1 MPQNDREPECIAV
14 PLELNSL
21 LKLFTP
27 PQAIDFWQSAA
38 SEVERLSHC
47 PREHLRLCGAIQ
59 DLGCDVQKPRS
70 LTSLPRVARR
80 LSVSDTQKAIFRLK
94 ERLLA
99 TADGA
104 NFLTGVFCTWVLSNC
119 KLALLAVLNAVN
131 CPCDEN
137 GTLKGP
143 VPSISPS
150 EATAAILPLLAQ
162 FEARELA
169 LVCCVLVL
177 NGRPDGGY
185 WACLAE
191 CRDSLLSRLVSYD
204 LLAPGRTEFSK
215 KVPEL
220 LGSVEQELEGRES
233 HAFPGGGNSTTQ
245 EADKPFALE
254 GDAEVSRRAST
265 NPLPMQ
271 DVEVLAAAVACS
283 HVAHATDPAFSGNLE
298 IQRVA
303 SVLRQP
309 GGEEREDLG
318 VMLEGAR
325 ALVKLVLSGETLKDA
340 EVDTLEALIQ
350 AAFGRAVSIAAVRGN
365 LRLIGCNAPMHAG
378 MEPQKDHDS
387 EFGVQSSPPAV
398 PVLHSETAIGATS
411 MEASEHAWSTASAHP
426 STVQEKGG
434 AIDQPEPEE
443 SPAAAEFKTYRGQY
457 DQHFW
462 INPRGE
468 VARAPWT
475 EDSFAAVLKESVQD
489 AWNRQR
495 PDLAYLYARGLRAH
509 GSAEPISIQ
518 DLAAADLLLDTPSS
532 LSAGTDRARTDR
544 LREVLNRTVEDAP
557 CGFGLML
564 VMEAVRPT
572 LPTKLTSEDIQNLVA
587 RANYKDSAIATL
599 IIWMLQ
605 TWQAE
610 MNPLQQLRERVL
622 AEPPEDYET
631 LKVLLANVEQTF
643 RDTVATYWS
652 AAGGRLQRTHC
663 RRAWSEFVDKE
674 IATLR
679 QDFSRLSSQP
689 KLNPSGSQGQIRASL
704 TRMAKS
710 YVAIMDRAN
719 VRFQDRT
726 AADGAV
732 AAIADSLLRVGDIL
746 QRLSIQQQRTRAA
759 FDTCPEDEARR
770 VLNEVSSDATD
781 QICARIFRS
790 ALLETSDLNPLRL
803 PCWTLVQA
811 PNFVKHVSPVLL
823 ADLDLPD
830 SSGRIPVGA
839 ISDPRAASALLLAL
853 NLEDGPNP
861 DSSADVIRVL
871 REEAI
876 EADRRDILSVL
887 SPTNVLETHERTL
900 LNRAAL
906 EMIELLFGR
915 VQELEALW
923 GICEELMTE
932 EAPALKDVAVEAR
945 DLVENSS
952 QANTLLDGRLIDCWA
967 LDNISRAQAVVRKAT
982 TARLALAQER
992 SAEVATQ
999 LKQLFSLGKYREAVA
1014 LLHLQE
1020 PLESRQGSAS
1030 TRLTIWRE
1038 DALEI
1043 IQSPTQALAGE
1054 FRGAVEAQH
1063 ALVDTWLDTP
1073 AATERDGLHRLVY
1086 AVISGEAYRP
1096 PTEVQR
1102 RGIVPLGD
1110 LRDFRER
1117 KTLIDCATLRDYFQ
1131 ASGRNPSFFPQLAVL
1146 SKIVIVSPAAGARIG
1161 ANALDEY
1168 ARAISVEHENAL
1180 VVFLEPGMPRLR
1192 REDLCRG
1199 LRERGLL
1206 GAIVDDYDLCRI
1218 CQSVRDSD
1226 APAFIPFLEIL
1237 FEQQNLERFSP
1248 FSTQDGQHIRVE
1260 TFVGR
1265 TTEADALAFT
1275 GKYSRVFSGRKL
1287 GKSALLK
1294 YVARRYDKQNLPSG
1308 QRLHV
1313 LFITIAGGDTEQY
1326 VVDCIIDQ
1334 MSRRFG
1340 RPEPQVMGEPKD
1352 RRQRARLSAY
1362 MHQFLVSN
1370 PNDSLLL
1377 ILDEADSFVEEQ
1389 LASYDAVR
1397 ETSLSFC
1404 LLKEL
1409 PADIDR
1415 NDLPRIRTI
1424 FSGYR
1429 VTNTSDGVWANAG
1442 DVLVLHPLSESEA
1455 VRFVTGTLARVGV
1468 DIGDH
1473 GSYIARRCGRQPAV
1487 LIRFGEVLLKHL
1499 TRAGFAQGRE
1509 TLRVSS
1515 GSVTAALTD
1524 QIVAD
1529 EIRTVVANN
1538 FQGNR
1543 IGHAIFGATL
1553 LCLKDLAPGHALT
1566 DGPSQVL
1573 AKLQEIDS
1581 DLSWLTRIDASP
1593 TAVIER
1599 NLQEFIDRELLTVS
1613 DSQRFG
1619 MREYRLKFPHFLPV
1633 LTQADTSLDV
1643 RKLIRGL
1650 RDKSPSRLGR
1660 CALSE
1665 SMLERVRYCYRE
1677 TSIKDCR
1684 LVVVGGHW
1692 LTALLDPKCG
1702 LANRLGSASWEQS
1715 QLDGSLDEDEIFARI
1730 CAGARLLLDPPV
1742 TAWQSLLSV
1751 QSERPLVIVGG
1762 IQWLRTALEHQ
1773 IRGEEIPI
1781 QIIAQGRLSDDTMRW
1796 WLEGARALHFES
1808 PESLDDFVK
1817 LTDGIPF
1824 FAAAFDRELHA
1835 LPATVPS
1842 AEALEQAVASLG
1854 RQGMDLLARELLAP
1868 LERGALTTREVELL
1882 IMAVKVSQELE
1893 GALFDL
1899 EGEFAEYWECVQDAD
1914 PFHPPMSLPEDRLA
1928 LLVLIACGLISVQ
1941 DEAASL
1947 SGASLGNARVDPN
1960 GPVTRLVDAMERARE
1975 V

>member
-1 MPQNDREPECIAV
+1 MPQNNREPGRIAA
-14 PLELNSL
+14 PLDLKSL
-21 LKLFTP
+21 LKLSTP
-27 PQAIDFWQSAA
+27 PYATDFWKFAA
-38 SEVERLSHC
+38 SEVKKLSHH
-47 PREHLRLCGAIQ
+47 PREHLRLCAAIQ
-59 DLGCDVQKPRS
+59 ELDRHGQRPHP

-80 LSVSDTQKAIFRLK
+80 LSAPDVQKAVLRFK

-104 NFLTGVFCTWVLSNC
+104 DFVISAFCRWVQSTC
-119 KLALLAVLNAVN
+119 KPTLLAVLHAVN

-143 VPSISPS
+143 VPSITPS
-150 EATAAILPLLAQ
+150 EATAAILPLLEQ
-162 FEARELA
+162 FEAEELA
-169 LVCCVLVL
+169 LVCGALVL
-177 NGRPDGGY
+177 SGRPLGGA
-185 WACLAE
+185 WDCLAE
-191 CRDSLLSRLVSYD
+191 CHDSLLSSLDSHD
-204 LLAPGRTEFSK
+204 LFAAQCTEISRPLPK
-215 KVPEL
+215 L
-220 LGSVEQELEGRES
+220 LDSVEQELDSREAQVS
-233 HAFPGGGNSTTQ
+233 PGGKHSTILVT
-245 EADKPFALE
+245 DMTLAL
-254 GDAEVSRRAST
+254 GQDAEVLGSAST
-265 NPLPMQ
+265 NPLPSP
-271 DVEVLAAAVACS
+271 DVEVLATAIACS
-283 HVAHATDPAFSGNLE
+283 RVMHTTDPDFTGNAE

-303 SVLRQP
+303 AVLRQP
-309 GGEEREDLG
+309 SSEEDEYLG
-318 VMLEGAR
+318 AALEGAR
-325 ALVKLVLSGETLKDA
+325 ALVRLVSAGKALKDA
-340 EVDTLEALIQ
+340 EVDTLEVLIQ
-350 AAFGRAVSIAAVRGN
+350 ATFGRGVSIAAIRGN
-365 LRLIGCNAPMHAG
+365 LRLVEGSASIPSGPDR
-378 MEPQKDHDS
+378 QLDH
-387 EFGVQSSPPAV
+387 GVALDVRSSPTLPA
-398 PVLHSETAIGATS
+398 LQSDTAI
-411 MEASEHAWSTASAHP
+411 EASAHEGP
-426 STVQEKGG
+426 IASAHASTVQENGDL
-434 AIDQPEPEE
+434 IDQPGPEE
-443 SPAAAEFKTYRGQY
+443 SPMAAGFIAYKGQY
-457 DQHFW
+457 DQQFW
-462 INPRGE
+462 INARGQ

-475 EDSFAAVLKESVQD
+475 EDSFAAVLKKSVQD
-489 AWNRQR
+489 AWDSQR
-495 PDLAYLYARGLRAH
+495 PDLAYLYVRGLQAH
-509 GSAEPISIQ
+509 GSTEPISIQ
-518 DLAAADLLLDTPSS
+518 DLAAADLLLDAPSS
-532 LSAGTDRARTDR
+532 LGAGTDRTRADR
-544 LREVLNRTVEDAP
+544 LREVLNGTPEDTL
-557 CGFGLML
+557 CGFGLL
-564 VMEAVRPT
+564 LIMEAVRPT
-572 LPTKLTSEDIQNLVA
+572 LPTKLTSEDVQNLIA
-587 RANYKDSAIATL
+587 RANYKDPAIATL
-599 IIWMLQ
+599 ITWMLQ

-622 AEPPEDYET
+622 AEPPEDFET
-631 LKVLLANVEQTF
+631 LKGLLANAEQTF

-663 RRAWSEFVDKE
+663 RRAWSEFVDRE
-674 IATLR
+674 IAGLR

-689 KLNPSGSQGQIRASL
+689 KLNPSGTQGQIRASL

-710 YVAIMDRAN
+710 YATIMDRAN

-732 AAIADSLLRVGDIL
+732 AAIADSLLRVGEIL
-746 QRLSIQQQRTRAA
+746 QRLSIQQQRTRTA
-759 FDTCPEDEARR
+759 FDTYPVDEANR

-781 QICARIFRS
+781 QICARIFKS

-803 PCWTLVQA
+803 PGWTLVQV
-811 PNFVKHVSPVLL
+811 PNIVKHVPPALL
-823 ADLDLPD
+823 AELDQHHG
-830 SSGRIPVGA
+830 SGRMPVGP
-839 ISDPRAASALLLAL
+839 ISDPRAASALLLAIDP
-853 NLEDGPNP
+853 EDRQSHMP
-861 DSSADVIRVL
+861 SADVIRML
-871 REEAI
+871 REDAI
-876 EADRRDILSVL
+876 EADRRDILSAL

-900 LNRAAL
+900 LNREAL
-906 EMIELLFGR
+906 DLVELLFGR

-932 EAPALKDVAVEAR
+932 QAPALKAVAEEAR
-945 DLVENSS
+945 DLVENSG
-952 QANTLLDGRLIDCWA
+952 QANTLLDGRLIDRWA
-967 LDNISRAQAVVRKAT
+967 LDNISRAKAVVREAT

-999 LKQLFSLGKYREAVA
+999 LEQLFALGKYREAVA

-1020 PLESRQGSAS
+1020 PLESRQSGAF
-1030 TRLTIWRE
+1030 TRITIWRE
-1038 DALEI
+1038 DAFESFP
-1043 IQSPTQALAGE
+1043 SPTQALAGE
-1054 FRGAVEAQH
+1054 LRGAVEAQH
-1063 ALVDTWLDTP
+1063 ALVEAWLDTQNV
-1073 AATERDGLHRLVY
+1073 TERDGLHRLLY

-1096 PTEVQR
+1096 PTEMQR

-1131 ASGRNPSFFPQLAVL
+1131 ASGRNPSFVPQLAIL
-1146 SKIVIVSPAAGARIG
+1146 SKIVIVSPAAGARTG
-1161 ANALDEY
+1161 VNALDEY
-1168 ARAISVEHENAL
+1168 ARSISVEQENVL
-1180 VVFLEPGMPRLR
+1180 VVFLEPGMPKLR
-1192 REDLCRG
+1192 RDDLCRG

-1218 CQSVRDSD
+1218 CQSVKDSD
-1226 APAFIPFLEIL
+1226 APAFVALLEIL
-1237 FEQQNLERFSP
+1237 FEQQNLERVSP

-1294 YVARRYDKQNLPSG
+1294 YIARRYDKQLLPSG

-1313 LFITIAGGDTEQY
+1313 LFIAIAGGDTEQY
-1326 VVDCIIDQ
+1326 VVDCIVDQ
-1334 MSRRFG
+1334 MARRFG
-1340 RPEPQVMGEPKD
+1340 RPEPQVIGEQMD

-1362 MHQFLVSN
+1362 MHQFLASN

-1389 LASYDAVR
+1389 LANYDTVR
-1397 ETSLSFC
+1397 EASLSFC

-1409 PADIDR
+1409 PAEVDR

-1429 VTNTSDGVWANAG
+1429 VTNTSDGVWANGG
-1442 DVLVLHPLSESEA
+1442 DVLVLHPLSELEA
-1455 VRFVTGTLARVGV
+1455 VRFVTGTLARIGV

-1499 TRAGFAQGRE
+1499 ARAGFAQGRE

-1515 GSVTAALTD
+1515 ATVTAALAD
-1524 QIVAD
+1524 QVVAD

-1573 AKLQEIDS
+1573 AKLQEIDP
-1581 DLSWLTRIDASP
+1581 DLTWLTRIDASP

-1633 LTQADTSLDV
+1633 LTQSDTSLDV
-1643 RKLIRGL
+1643 RLRIRSL

-1665 SMLERVRYCYRE
+1665 SMLDRVRYCYRE
-1677 TSIKDCR
+1677 TSIRDCR

-1692 LTALLDPKCG
+1692 LSALLDSKCG
-1702 LANRLGSASWEQS
+1702 LANRLGSANWEQS
-1715 QLDGSLDEDEIFARI
+1715 HLEGSLENELMARVG
-1730 CAGARLLLDPPV
+1730 AGVRLLLNPPV

-1751 QSERPLVIVGG
+1751 QSERPLVVVGG
-1762 IQWLRTALEHQ
+1762 IQWVRTALEHQ
-1773 IRGEEIPI
+1773 IRGEEAPI
-1781 QIIAQGRLSDDTMRW
+1781 QVIAQGRLPDDTMRW

-1808 PESLDDFVK
+1808 PERLDDFVS
-1817 LTDGIPF
+1817 LTDGIPL
-1824 FAAAFDRELHA
+1824 FAAAYDRELHA
-1835 LPATVPS
+1835 LPATAPS
-1842 AEALEQAVASLG
+1842 AEALAQAVKSLG
-1854 RQGMDLLARELLAP
+1854 PQGMDLLARELLAP
-1868 LERGALTTREVELL
+1868 LGSDALTAREVELL
-1882 IMAVKVSQELE
+1882 IMAVKVSKELE

-1899 EGEFAEYWECVQDAD
+1899 EGEFAEYWECVPDAN
-1914 PFHPPMSLPEDRLA
+1914 PFIPPMSLPEDRLA
-1928 LLVLIACGLISVQ
+1928 LLVLIASGLISVQ

-1947 SGASLGNARVDPN
+1947 TGASLGKAHITPH
-1960 GPVTRLVDAMERARE
+1960 GPVIRLIAAMERVRE

>member
-1 MPQNDREPECIAV
+1 MLKNNEEPECIAA

-21 LKLFTP
+21 LKLSAP
-27 PQAIDFWQSAA
+27 SQATDFWKFAA
-38 SEVERLSHC
+38 SEVKKLPHRSRER
-47 PREHLRLCGAIQ
+47 LRLCVAIQ
-59 DLGCDVQKPRS
+59 ELDRDVHRPRS

-80 LSVSDTQKAIFRLK
+80 LSTSEIEKAVLHFK

-99 TADGA
+99 SADGVDFVTRA
-104 NFLTGVFCTWVLSNC
+104 FCRWVQSTC
-119 KLALLAVLNAVN
+119 KAALLAVLHVVN

-143 VPSISPS
+143 VPSIYPS

-162 FEARELA
+162 FEAKELA
-169 LVCCVLVL
+169 LVCGALVL
-177 NGRPDGGY
+177 NGQLHGGL
-185 WACLAE
+185 WDCLADCHE
-191 CRDSLLSRLVSYD
+191 SLNSSMGSLD
-204 LLAPGRTEFSK
+204 LLAAGRAELSRQ
-215 KVPEL
+215 VPEL
-220 LGSVEQELEGRES
+220 LGSVEQELDSRVLQES
-233 HAFPGGGNSTTQ
+233 PGGEQST
-245 EADKPFALE
+245 ALANVTLSRE
-254 GDAEVSRRAST
+254 RDAKVSGSVST
-265 NPLPMQ
+265 NPLPAP
-271 DVEVLAAAVACS
+271 DVEVLETAIACS
-283 HVAHATDPAFSGNLE
+283 LVAHATDPDFTGNAE

-303 SVLRQP
+303 SVLKQP
-309 GGEEREDLG
+309 SGEGAEYLG
-318 VMLEGAR
+318 STLEGAQ
-325 ALVKLVLSGETLKDA
+325 ALVRLVSAGKALKDA

-350 AAFGRAVSIAAVRGN
+350 ATFGRGVSIAAIRGN
-365 LRLIGCNAPMHAG
+365 LRLVEGSAPIPSG
-378 MEPQKDHDS
+378 TELQKDHGGALDLHS
-387 EFGVQSSPPAV
+387 CQATAPT
-398 PVLHSETAIGATS
+398 LHSETAI
-411 MEASEHAWSTASAHP
+411 EASSHDEHTASAHA
-426 STVQEKGG
+426 STVEESEDSS
-434 AIDQPEPEE
+434 DQPDPDDG
-443 SPAAAEFKTYRGQY
+443 PTAAGFSAYKGQY
-457 DQHFW
+457 DRLFW
-462 INPRGE
+462 INAQGQ

-475 EDSFAAVLKESVQD
+475 QDSFATVLKNLVQD
-489 AWNRQR
+489 AWDRQR
-495 PDLAYLYARGLRAH
+495 PDLAYLYMRGLQAH
-509 GSAEPISIQ
+509 GSPEPISIQ
-518 DLAAADLLLDTPSS
+518 DLKAADLLLDAPSS
-532 LSAGTDRARTDR
+532 LAAGTDRTRSDR
-544 LREVLNRTVEDAP
+544 LREVLNGTVEDVP

-564 VMEAVRPT
+564 FMEAVRPT
-572 LPTKLTSEDIQNLVA
+572 LPTKLTLEDVENLLA
-587 RANYKDSAIATL
+587 RANYKDPAIAPL
-599 IIWMLQ
+599 ITWMIQ
-605 TWQAE
+605 TWEAE

-622 AEPPEDYET
+622 AEPPEDFET
-631 LKVLLANVEQTF
+631 LKGLLANAEQTF

-652 AAGGRLQRTHC
+652 AAGGRLQHTHS
-663 RRAWSEFVDKE
+663 RRAWSEFVGKE
-674 IATLR
+674 IAGLR
-679 QDFSRLSSQP
+679 QDFGRLSSQP

-710 YVAIMDRAN
+710 YAIIMDRAN

-732 AAIADSLLRVGDIL
+732 AAIADSLLRIGETL
-746 QRLSIQQQRTRAA
+746 QRLSLQQQRTRTA
-759 FDTCPEDEARR
+759 FDTCPADEARR

-781 QICARIFRS
+781 QICARIFKS

-803 PCWTLVQA
+803 PCWTLLQA
-811 PNFVKHVSPVLL
+811 PNLVKHVPPVLL
-823 ADLDLPD
+823 AELDQ
-830 SSGRIPVGA
+830 SNGNGRIPVGA
-839 ISDPRAASALLLAL
+839 ISDPRAASALLLAIDP
-853 NLEDGPNP
+853 EDRPSP
-861 DSSADVIRVL
+861 ESSGGVIRVL
-871 REEAI
+871 REDAI

-887 SPTNVLETHERTL
+887 SPTKVLETHERTL

-906 EMIELLFGR
+906 DMVDILFGR
-915 VQELEALW
+915 VHELEALW
-923 GICEELMTE
+923 GICQELMTE
-932 EAPALKDVAVEAR
+932 QAPALKAVAEEAR
-945 DLVENSS
+945 DLVENPD
-952 QANTLLDGRLIDCWA
+952 QVNTLLDSRLIDRWA
-967 LDNISRAQAVVRKAT
+967 LDNISRAKAVVREAT
-982 TARLALAQER
+982 TVRLELARER
-992 SAEVATQ
+992 SAEVATELEQ
-999 LKQLFSLGKYREAVA
+999 MFALGKYREAVA
-1014 LLHLQE
+1014 LIHQQE
-1020 PLESRQGSAS
+1020 PLESRQSGAS
-1030 TRLTIWRE
+1030 MRLTIWRE
-1038 DALEI
+1038 DAFERFP
-1043 IQSPTQALAGE
+1043 SPAKALAGE
-1054 FRGAVEAQH
+1054 LRGEVEAQH
-1063 ALVDTWLDTP
+1063 ALVDAWLDAPTV
-1073 AATERDGLHRLVY
+1073 TERDGLHRLLY

-1102 RGIVPLGD
+1102 RGIVLLRD

-1117 KTLIDCATLRDYFQ
+1117 KTLIDCATLRDYLQ
-1131 ASGRNPSFFPQLAVL
+1131 ASGRNPSFVPQLAVL
-1146 SKIVIVSPAAGARIG
+1146 SKIAIVSPHIG
-1161 ANALDEY
+1161 TRTGVHALDEY
-1168 ARAISVEHENAL
+1168 ARAISVEQENAL
-1180 VVFLEPGMPRLR
+1180 VVFLEPGMPKLR
-1192 REDLCRG
+1192 RDDLCRG
-1199 LRERGLL
+1199 LQERGLL
-1206 GAIVDDYDLCRI
+1206 GAIIDDYDLCRI
-1218 CQSVRDSD
+1218 CQSVKDSD
-1226 APAFIPFLEIL
+1226 APAFIAFLEIL
-1237 FEQQNLERFSP
+1237 FEQQNLERVTP

-1265 TTEADALAFT
+1265 TTEAEALAFT

-1294 YVARRYDKQNLPSG
+1294 YVARRYDKQILPSG

-1313 LFITIAGGDTEQY
+1313 LFFTIAGGDTEQY

-1334 MSRRFG
+1334 VARRFD
-1340 RPEPQVMGEPKD
+1340 RPEPQVMGQPTD
-1352 RRQRARLSAY
+1352 RRQRDRLSAY
-1362 MHQFLVSN
+1362 MHQFLASN

-1409 PADIDR
+1409 PAEVDR

-1442 DVLVLHPLSESEA
+1442 DVLLLHPLSEPEA
-1455 VRFVTGTLARVGV
+1455 VRFVTGSLARIGV

-1499 TRAGFAQGRE
+1499 ARAGFAQGRE

-1515 GSVTAALTD
+1515 ATVTTALTD
-1524 QIVAD
+1524 QVVAD

-1553 LCLKDLAPGHALT
+1553 LGLKDLAPGHALT

-1581 DLSWLTRIDASP
+1581 DLTWLTRIDASP

-1643 RKLIRGL
+1643 RQRIRGL
-1650 RDKSPSRLGR
+1650 RDKTPSRLGR

-1677 TSIKDCR
+1677 IPIEVCR

-1692 LTALLDPKCG
+1692 LAALLDPKCG
-1702 LANRLGSASWEQS
+1702 LANRLGSPNWEQR
-1715 QLDGSLDEDEIFARI
+1715 QFEGSLENEVVAHVG
-1730 CAGARLLLDPPV
+1730 AGARLFLNPPV

-1751 QSERPLVIVGG
+1751 QSERPLVVVGG

-1781 QIIAQGRLSDDTMRW
+1781 QVIAQGRLSDDTMRW

-1808 PESLDDFVK
+1808 PEALDNFVS
-1817 LTDGIPF
+1817 LTDGIPL
-1824 FAAAFDRELHA
+1824 FAAAFDSELHA
-1835 LPATVPS
+1835 LPATAPS
-1842 AEALEQAVASLG
+1842 AETLARAVKSLG
-1854 RQGMDLLARELLAP
+1854 QQGMDLLARELLAP
-1868 LERGALTTREVELL
+1868 LGHDAMTAREVELL
-1882 IMAVKVSQELE
+1882 IMGVKVSKELE

-1899 EGEFAEYWECVQDAD
+1899 EGEFAEYWECVQNAD
-1914 PFHPPMSLPEDRLA
+1914 TFSPPMSLPEDRLA
-1928 LLVLIACGLISVQ
+1928 LLVLIASGLISVQ

-1947 SGASLGNARVDPN
+1947 TGASLGKARIDPD
-1960 GPVTRLVDAMERARE
+1960 GPVARLAEAMERARE

>member
-1 MPQNDREPECIAV
+1 MPKNNGEPECIVA

-21 LKLFTP
+21 LKLSTP
-27 PQAIDFWQSAA
+27 SQATDFWMFAE
-38 SEVERLSHC
+38 SEVKKLPHRS
-47 PREHLRLCGAIQ
+47 REHLRLCAAIQ
-59 DLGCDVQKPRS
+59 ELGRDAHRPRP

-80 LSVSDTQKAIFRLK
+80 LSASDIQKAVSHFR

-99 TADGA
+99 TTDGA
-104 NFLTGVFCTWVLSNC
+104 DFVTSAYCRWVQSTC
-119 KLALLAVLNAVN
+119 KPALLAVLHVVN

-137 GTLKGP
+137 GTLNGP
-143 VPSISPS
+143 VPSIYPS

-162 FEARELA
+162 FEATELA
-169 LVCCVLVL
+169 RVCGALVL
-177 NGRPDGGY
+177 SGRPHGGFWDG
-185 WACLAE
+185 LAD
-191 CRDSLLSRLVSYD
+191 CHDSLLSSLDSHD
-204 LLAPGRTEFSK
+204 LLAARRTEFSRQ
-215 KVPEL
+215 VPEL
-220 LGSVEQELEGRES
+220 LGSVEQELESRES
-233 HAFPGGGNSTTQ
+233 QASPGGEHSTIPTT
-245 EADKPFALE
+245 DTPLALRR
-254 GDAEVSRRAST
+254 DAEVPGSVST
-265 NPLPMQ
+265 IPLPKP
-271 DVEVLAAAVACS
+271 DLEVLATAIACS
-283 HVAHATDPAFSGNLE
+283 HVAHATDPDFTGNAE

-309 GGEEREDLG
+309 GGEDAEDLSAT
-318 VMLEGAR
+318 LEGAR
-325 ALVKLVLSGETLKDA
+325 ALVRLVSTGKALKDA
-340 EVDTLEALIQ
+340 EVDTLEGRIQ
-350 AAFGRAVSIAAVRGN
+350 ATFGRAVSIAAIRGN
-365 LRLIGCNAPMHAG
+365 LRLVEGSAPIPSG
-378 MEPQKDHDS
+378 TERQNDHGSVLD
-387 EFGVQSSPPAV
+387 VHSSRTTVPA
-398 PVLHSETAIGATS
+398 LHRETA
-411 MEASEHAWSTASAHP
+411 MEASAHEGFTASANA
-426 STVQEKGG
+426 STVQENGESV
-434 AIDQPEPEE
+434 DQSGPEE
-443 SPAAAEFKTYRGQY
+443 SPTDAGFKAYKGQY

-462 INPRGE
+462 INARGQ
-468 VARAPWT
+468 VARVPWT
-475 EDSFAAVLKESVQD
+475 EDSFAAVLKESAQD
-489 AWNRQR
+489 AWDRQR
-495 PDLAYLYARGLRAH
+495 PDLAFLYVRGLQAH

-518 DLAAADLLLDTPSS
+518 DLAAADLLLDAPSS
-532 LSAGTDRARTDR
+532 LGAGKDRTRTDR
-544 LREVLNRTVEDAP
+544 LREVLNGTDEGAP

-564 VMEAVRPT
+564 IMEAVRPT
-572 LPTKLTSEDIQNLVA
+572 LPTKLTSEDVQNLVA
-587 RANYKDSAIATL
+587 RANFKDPAIATL
-599 IIWMLQ
+599 ITWMLQ

-622 AEPPEDYET
+622 AEPPEDLET
-631 LKVLLANVEQTF
+631 LKGLLANAEQTF

-674 IATLR
+674 IAGLR

-689 KLNPSGSQGQIRASL
+689 KLNPSGSQGRIRASL

-710 YVAIMDRAN
+710 YATIMDRAN

-732 AAIADSLLRVGDIL
+732 AAIADSLLRVGEIL
-746 QRLSIQQQRTRAA
+746 QRLSIQQQRTRTA
-759 FDTCPEDEARR
+759 FDTCPADEAHR

-781 QICARIFRS
+781 QICARIFKS

-803 PCWTLVQA
+803 PCWILVQA
-811 PNFVKHVSPVLL
+811 PNFVKHVPPVLL
-823 ADLDLPD
+823 AELDQPNG
-830 SSGRIPVGA
+830 SGRMPVGA
-839 ISDPRAASALLLAL
+839 ISDPRAASALLLAIDP
-853 NLEDGPNP
+853 EDRPSP
-861 DSSADVIRVL
+861 ESSADVIRVL
-871 REEAI
+871 REDAI

-906 EMIELLFGR
+906 DMVELVFGR
-915 VQELEALW
+915 VHELEALW

-932 EAPALKDVAVEAR
+932 QAPALKAVADEAR
-945 DLVENSS
+945 DLVENSG
-952 QANTLLDGRLIDCWA
+952 QANMLLDGRLIDHWA
-967 LDNISRAQAVVRKAT
+967 LDNISRAKAVVLEAT
-982 TARLALAQER
+982 TARLTLAQER

-999 LKQLFSLGKYREAVA
+999 LEQLFALGKYREAVA

-1020 PLESRQGSAS
+1020 PLESRQSRAS

-1038 DALEI
+1038 DAFERFPT
-1043 IQSPTQALAGE
+1043 PTQALAGE
-1054 FRGAVEAQH
+1054 LRGAVEAQH
-1063 ALVDTWLDTP
+1063 ALVDAWLDTP
-1073 AATERDGLHRLVY
+1073 TVTERDGLHRLLY

-1131 ASGRNPSFFPQLAVL
+1131 ASGRNPSFVPQLAVL
-1146 SKIVIVSPAAGARIG
+1146 SKIVIVSPAAGARTG
-1161 ANALDEY
+1161 VNSLDEY
-1168 ARAISVEHENAL
+1168 ARAISVELENAL
-1180 VVFLEPGMPRLR
+1180 VVFLEPGMPKLR
-1192 REDLCRG
+1192 RDDLCRG

-1218 CQSVRDSD
+1218 CQSVKDSD
-1226 APAFIPFLEIL
+1226 DPAFIAFLEIL
-1237 FEQQNLERFSP
+1237 FEQQNLERVSP

-1265 TTEADALAFT
+1265 ATEAEALAFT

-1334 MSRRFG
+1334 MARRFG
-1340 RPEPQVMGEPKD
+1340 RSEPQVIGEPTD
-1352 RRQRARLSAY
+1352 RRQRARLSVY
-1362 MHQFLVSN
+1362 MHQFLASN

-1409 PADIDR
+1409 TADVDR

-1442 DVLVLHPLSESEA
+1442 DVLVLHPLSEPEA
-1455 VRFVTGTLARVGV
+1455 VRFVTGALARIGV

-1499 TRAGFAQGRE
+1499 ARAGFAQGRE

-1515 GSVTAALTD
+1515 ATVTTALTD
-1524 QIVAD
+1524 QVVAD

-1553 LCLKDLAPGHALT
+1553 LGLKDLAPGHALT

-1581 DLSWLTRIDASP
+1581 DLTWLTRIDASP

-1599 NLQEFIDRELLTVS
+1599 HLQEFIDRELLTVS

-1619 MREYRLKFPHFLPV
+1619 IREYRLKFPHFLPV

-1643 RKLIRGL
+1643 RQRIRGL
-1650 RDKSPSRLGR
+1650 RDKTPSRLGR

-1677 TSIKDCR
+1677 TSILDCR

-1692 LTALLDPKCG
+1692 LAALLDPKCG
-1702 LANRLGSASWEQS
+1702 LANRLGSANGEQS
-1715 QLDGSLDEDEIFARI
+1715 QLEGSLENEVRARVG
-1730 CAGARLLLDPPV
+1730 AGARLLLNPPV

-1751 QSERPLVIVGG
+1751 QSERPLVVVGG
-1762 IQWLRTALEHQ
+1762 IQWLRAALEHQ

-1781 QIIAQGRLSDDTMRW
+1781 QVIAQGRLSDDTMRW
-1796 WLEGARALHFES
+1796 WLEGARALHFDS
-1808 PESLDDFVK
+1808 PEPLDDFVS
-1817 LTDGIPF
+1817 LTDGIPL

-1835 LPATVPS
+1835 LPATAPS
-1842 AEALEQAVASLG
+1842 AEALARAVKSLG
-1854 RQGMDLLARELLAP
+1854 RQGMDLLARELLTP
-1868 LERGALTTREVELL
+1868 LGNDALTAREVELL
-1882 IMAVKVSQELE
+1882 IMAVKVSKELE

-1899 EGEFAEYWECVQDAD
+1899 EGEFAEYWECVPDAD
-1914 PFHPPMSLPEDRLA
+1914 SFSPPMSLTEDRLA
-1928 LLVLIACGLISVQ
+1928 LLVLIASGLISVQ

-1947 SGASLGNARVDPN
+1947 TGASLGKARIDPG
-1960 GPVTRLVDAMERARE
+1960 GPVIRLAAAMERARE